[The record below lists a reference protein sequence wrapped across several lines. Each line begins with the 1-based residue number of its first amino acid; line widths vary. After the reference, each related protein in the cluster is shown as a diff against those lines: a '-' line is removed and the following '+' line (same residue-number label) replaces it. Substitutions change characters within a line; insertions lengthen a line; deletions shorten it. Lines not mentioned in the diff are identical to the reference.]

1 MGCASMKE
9 KIESQIMVLKI
20 ERAQIAKEREE
31 KIKQLE
37 EMTGEKI
44 NRKPI
49 PDYLILNDNTKDTS
63 KDNSIKNKKKRRSSS
78 KKSLSDRQHLHSSR
92 IASSRTKI
100 SSSRKSLNDSDYN
113 IKKIKINKRKNI
125 SKKYY
130 KKNHRNSEESESE
143 SESESDDE
151 RINSNKRYRKRRF

>member
-1 MGCASMKE
+1 MGCATMKE
-9 KIESQIMVLKI
+9 KIESQIMILKI

-31 KIKQLE
+31 KIRELE

-44 NRKPI
+44 YRKPI
-49 PDYLILNDNTKDTS
+49 PDYLILSDNTKDTS

-78 KKSLSDRQHLHSSR
+78 KKSLSDRQYVHNSR

-125 SKKYY
+125 AKKYY
-130 KKNHRNSEESESE
+130 KKNQRINEE

-151 RINSNKRYRKRRF
+151 RINSNKRNRKRRF